1 MMGASVLNNTFR
13 MHCGGGMKFHRIF
26 RDGVVCCSEAF
37 RLRHVEMIC
46 VVSEATVI
54 LCTWLLVLNLWW
66 GCMECYI
73 GVACDELAS

>member
-1 MMGASVLNNTFR
+1 
-13 MHCGGGMKFHRIF
+13 
-26 RDGVVCCSEAF
+26 
-37 RLRHVEMIC
+37 MIC
-46 VVSEATVI
+46 VVSEATLI